1 MNKGLMV
8 AITIAV
14 IAIVVVAYVAL
25 NNAVLS
31 WG

>member
-1 MNKGLMV
+1 MNKGLVV